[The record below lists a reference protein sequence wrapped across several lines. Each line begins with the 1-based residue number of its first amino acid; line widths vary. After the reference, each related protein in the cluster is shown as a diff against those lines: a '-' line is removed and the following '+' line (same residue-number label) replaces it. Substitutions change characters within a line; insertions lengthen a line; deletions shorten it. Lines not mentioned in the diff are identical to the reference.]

1 VSITY
6 PPFFYLVGSTPDSVS
21 AYEKNSRSTPIGAV
35 NERDAVGDK
44 NEIVKPEKGLLVMGD
59 IHGDRAAIIRKLS
72 IRPETALHQDSLI
85 TTLEIFFR
93 RSDGPSTEFLG
104 P

>member
-1 VSITY
+1 M
-6 PPFFYLVGSTPDSVS
+6 YLIGSTPDSES
-21 AYEKNSRSTPIGAV
+21 TNEKNSCSTPIVAV

-44 NEIVKPEKGLLVMGD
+44 NEIVKPEKSLLVMGD
-59 IHGDRAAIIRKLS
+59 IHGDPAVIICKLS
-72 IRPETALHQDSLI
+72 IRFETALHQDSLI

-104 P
+104 S